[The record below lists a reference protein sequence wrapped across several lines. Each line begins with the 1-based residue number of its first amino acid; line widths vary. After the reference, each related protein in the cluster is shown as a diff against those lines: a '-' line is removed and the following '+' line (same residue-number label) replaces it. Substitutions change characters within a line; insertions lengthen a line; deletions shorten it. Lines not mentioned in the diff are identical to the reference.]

1 MKAERSLAARRPHT
15 GAAVRGGGD
24 DNDRVSV
31 AEPQPPAREPGQGR
45 VRPRSPRGR
54 STRAALLRGAREVFE
69 RDGYLDARIV
79 DIAAAAGAATGS
91 FYTYFK
97 DKKEI
102 FAALMEDLQ
111 EEMLHPGVHHAASAR
126 DAVVMIEEA
135 NRSYLEM
142 YRHNAK
148 LMKLLEQVATI
159 DEDFLEMRRQR
170 SLSFARRNARAI
182 RRLQEQGKADP
193 RIDPLVASLA
203 LGSMVSRTAYAV
215 FSVGVHPFD
224 FELLV
229 KTLTDLWVNA
239 LQIRADAGPHGA

>member
-1 MKAERSLAARRPHT
+1 M
-15 GAAVRGGGD
+15 
-24 DNDRVSV
+24 SV
-31 AEPQPPAREPGQGR
+31 AEPSPSSAQAASGR
-45 VRPRSPRGR
+45 VSPRSRRGQ

-102 FAALMEDLQ
+102 FAALMADLQ
-111 EEMLHPGVHHAASAR
+111 EEMLHPGVHHAGSALG
-126 DAVVMIEEA
+126 AVARIEEA
-135 NRSYLEM
+135 NRAYLDT
-142 YRHNAK
+142 YRRNAK

-159 DEDFLEMRRQR
+159 DEDFMAMRRQR
-170 SLSFARRNARAI
+170 TLSFARRNARAI
-182 RRLQEQGKADP
+182 RELQQQGKANP
-193 RIDPLVASLA
+193 RLDPLVSSLA

-229 KTLTDLWVNA
+229 RTLTDLWVNA
-239 LQIRADAGPHGA
+239 LQIHDDGGGTQASIELSRCADDARSREARPGPHAPRL